1 MPLTNAAQM
10 DTTQNI
16 LGDVLLHGGATGK
29 KINSFWVLWMGGV
42 LKVLIVLIFF
52 FLSEHFLI
60 IQEVFP
66 I

>member
-10 DTTQNI
+10 DTSQDI

-42 LKVLIVLIFF
+42 LKVLMFF
-52 FLSEHFLI
+52 FFFF
-60 IQEVFP
+60 V
-66 I
+66 

>member
-10 DTTQNI
+10 DTSQDI

-42 LKVLIVLIFF
+42 LKVLMVFFF

-60 IQEVFP
+60 IQGVFP